1 MPYGSS
7 PLRSPSACASVSAIS
22 AGPMM
27 LSGCGSRAGPT
38 NAARRSARCRMVL
51 NSARILSAP
60 KSGIGLDMR
69 KSIVRLSTQH
79 VGQGS
84 SLLVCCPAFAFERPP
99 RLRAFCVVFGR
110 CSVVGS
116 EASKVFS
123 SATVVGRSAVRW
135 AGVFESAEYPEEG
148 LCWLELS

>member
-1 MPYGSS
+1 M
-7 PLRSPSACASVSAIS
+7 
-22 AGPMM
+22 
-27 LSGCGSRAGPT
+27 
-38 NAARRSARCRMVL
+38 
-51 NSARILSAP
+51 
-60 KSGIGLDMR
+60 
-69 KSIVRLSTQH
+69 RLSTQQ
-79 VGQGS
+79 VGQGSFSLAVASCCALRGS

-110 CSVVGS
+110 CYVVGS